1 MPLIMV
7 EVDILAN
14 GSLRIIPNPV
24 RVRSGSTLIF
34 HVRSNASEGS
44 QFTVTFPQGPNSP
57 FEEFAGPA
65 TIPARRC
72 VGTGSDVNWPSGVSR
87 ATVHLSVHGSPVIG
101 EADVEVIDE
110 MEECQDR
117 PKASSGTIVQHYYLA
132 SGTPMPGG
140 STAAVAP
147 DLAAKSTDCGP
158 ADASAGPLWGPWEAT
173 AKKASAEAA
182 KQART
187 LAEALCN
194 GKCKGSSRCKY
205 TEHKAKIHD
214 LEDRKKGGR
223 TEYRAKAESSGTCQC
238 E

>member
-1 MPLIMV
+1 MPLVMV

-14 GSLRIIPNPV
+14 GSMRIIPNPV

-72 VGTGSDVNWPSGVSR
+72 VGTGSDVNWPTGVRR
-87 ATVHLSVHGSPVIG
+87 ATVRLSVHGSPVIG
-101 EADVEVIDE
+101 EEDVEVLDAQE
-110 MEECQDR
+110 DCLED
-117 PKASSGTIVQHYYLA
+117 SGGNGGSVVQHYYLA
-132 SGTPMPGG
+132 GGRTAGPDAAALMPDP
-140 STAAVAP
+140 V
-147 DLAAKSTDCGP
+147 AKSTDCGP
-158 ADASAGPLWGPWEAT
+158 ADASAGPVWGPWKPT
-173 AKKASAEAA
+173 AKEASKEAS

-187 LAEALCN
+187 LAKDLCQ
-194 GKCKGSSRCKY
+194 GKCKGSSRCAY
-205 TEHKAKIHD
+205 TESKAKIHD
-214 LEDRKKGGR
+214 LEERKLRGR
-223 TEYRAKAESSGTCQC
+223 TEFRAKAESSGRCAC